1 MAHNNIEIEIKVRIE
16 NVQTLLDFLDKNG
29 QFQGE
34 HHQVDEYFTPA
45 HKDYV
50 SVRPVDEWL
59 RLREQDGKF
68 SINYKLWHRDENG
81 KSLYCDEVE
90 TSVGSTDQMRKIFT
104 ALECRSLIVVD
115 KIRKAWIYN
124 DYEVAVD
131 SVKNLGDFVEIEYMG
146 KDEAADPKEI
156 TSQML
161 EFLHSL
167 NCGTIKEDNVGYPY
181 LLLFEEEQTQ

>member
-16 NVQTLLDFLDKNG
+16 KSDVLLDFLEKNG
-29 QFQGE
+29 EFQGE

-68 SINYKLWHRDENG
+68 SINYKLWHRDETG
-81 KSLYCDEVE
+81 KSMYCDEIE
-90 TSVGSTDQMRKIFT
+90 TSVGSTEQMRKIFQ
-104 ALECRSLIVVD
+104 ALECRSLVVVD
-115 KIRKAWIYN
+115 KIRKAWIYK

-131 SVKNLGDFVEIEYMG
+131 SVKNLGNFVEIEYMG
-146 KDEAADPKEI
+146 KDENPDPKKIASE
-156 TSQML
+156 ML
-161 EFLHSL
+161 QFLQNL
-167 NCGTIKEDNVGYPY
+167 NCGTIQEDNVGYPY
-181 LLLFEEEQTQ
+181 LLLFGEEQKN